1 VAEGVRGRKAEQAHP
16 RDRAAVAGR
25 ANGASAVQ
33 AMARRANASV
43 AGGMLPSVT
52 RVATYEVA

>member
-1 VAEGVRGRKAEQAHP
+1 M
-16 RDRAAVAGR
+16 
-25 ANGASAVQ
+25 AS
-33 AMARRANASV
+33 RANASV